1 MILPTISIGNPY
13 CTCWGGLQLETEWGR
28 GGKLSAVVDPRD
40 PTLVSRQPAVLAR
53 GGSRI
58 LEEFGAKF
66 GVERKNPRP
75 NRGADREI
83 RLLMMMAATL
93 SCLPHLPQRLRRRAW
108 GSLVFTG

>member
-1 MILPTISIGNPY
+1 MCVILWLNAATIHYRDAIGEAGSRVCYNFS
-13 CTCWGGLQLETEWGR
+13 G
-28 GGKLSAVVDPRD
+28 VVDPRD

-108 GSLVFTG
+108 GSLIFTG